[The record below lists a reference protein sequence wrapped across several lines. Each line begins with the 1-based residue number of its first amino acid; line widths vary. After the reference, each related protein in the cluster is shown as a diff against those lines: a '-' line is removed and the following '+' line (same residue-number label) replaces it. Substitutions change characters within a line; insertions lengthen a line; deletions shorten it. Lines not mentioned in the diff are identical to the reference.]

1 MFPGAAMNETTS
13 ATEGGR
19 RGWAPDDAAITDLL
33 RRVSDHPLGTDFLQF
48 GTLDAV
54 AVTFGVHAFVV
65 DAARD
70 ALNGAR
76 CAETEVL
83 AVRPPA
89 ATR

>member
-1 MFPGAAMNETTS
+1 MNGTTGATG
-13 ATEGGR
+13 EGR
-19 RGWAPDDAAITDLL
+19 NWMANDAAIADLL
-33 RRVSDHPLGTDFLQF
+33 RRVNDHPLGTDFLQF

-70 ALNGAR
+70 VLNGAR

-83 AVRPPA
+83 AARPPA
-89 ATR
+89 PVR

>member
-1 MFPGAAMNETTS
+1 
-13 ATEGGR
+13 
-19 RGWAPDDAAITDLL
+19 
-33 RRVSDHPLGTDFLQF
+33 
-48 GTLDAV
+48 
-54 AVTFGVHAFVV
+54 VTFGVHAFVV